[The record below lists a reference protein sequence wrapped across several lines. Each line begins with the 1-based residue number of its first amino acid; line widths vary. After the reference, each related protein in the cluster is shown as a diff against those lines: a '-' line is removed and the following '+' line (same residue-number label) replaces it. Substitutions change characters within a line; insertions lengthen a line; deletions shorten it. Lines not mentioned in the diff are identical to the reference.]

1 MENVFAKLDII
12 WLDITVVYALLYKF
26 MILLIE
32 FVDLDAKV
40 MKFGILQLEPADV
53 YLDST

>member
-1 MENVFAKLDII
+1 
-12 WLDITVVYALLYKF
+12 LDITVVYALLYKF